1 MPDTSYL
8 DINLVKK
15 RLSFTD
21 KFLSWALSAGRV
33 IIILTEIV
41 ALSAFLYR
49 FVLDRQLI
57 DLHTKIKQE
66 QAIIAFSKA
75 SENKYRNLQDRLSSA
90 SRFSK
95 LGQDEVKVLKD
106 ILALSPA
113 DTTFSNLTTSDTN
126 VKISASFSQI
136 SSLGAFV
143 ESLKTYPIIS
153 GVSVDK
159 IENVSSSSLI
169 TVSITAT
176 LKPNKNSDATTKQ

>member
-15 RLSFTD
+15 RESFTD
-21 KFLSWALSAGRV
+21 KFLTWALSAGRI
-33 IIILTEIV
+33 IIILTEII

-49 FVLDRQLI
+49 FILDRQLI
-57 DLHTKIKQE
+57 DLHAKIKQE

-75 SENKYRNLQDRLSSA
+75 SEDRYRNLQDRLA
-90 SRFSK
+90 VGSRFSK

-106 ILALSPA
+106 ILALLPQTSF
-113 DTTFSNLTTSDTN
+113 DNLATSDTN
-126 VKISASFSQI
+126 IKINASFSQI

-143 ESLKTYPIIS
+143 NSLKSYPSIAS
-153 GVSVDK
+153 VSVDK
-159 IENVSSSSLI
+159 IENISSSSKI